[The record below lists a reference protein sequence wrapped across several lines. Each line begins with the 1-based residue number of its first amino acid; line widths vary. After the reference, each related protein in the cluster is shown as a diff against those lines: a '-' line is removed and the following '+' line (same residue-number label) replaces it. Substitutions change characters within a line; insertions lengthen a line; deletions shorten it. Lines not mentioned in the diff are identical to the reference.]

1 MIYGVQRIP
10 NMTSTLFL
18 SVCLPAGLLIFF
30 FQYATRLETAE
41 SGWRHVKYS
50 LAAESSRSQEPDVTH
65 CTEGASLQH
74 SELQ

>member
-18 SVCLPAGLLIFF
+18 SVCLPVCSFSF
-30 FQYATRLETAE
+30 SQYATRLETAE

-50 LAAESSRSQEPDVTH
+50 LAPESSRSQEPDVTH

>member
-18 SVCLPAGLLIFF
+18 SVCPPVCSFSF
-30 FQYATRLETAE
+30 SQYATRLETAE